1 MDLTNIADV
10 KALQSNL
17 IATFE
22 SPQGKSVMEYI
33 EAIGSWYPKMSDSGE
48 TNEIIARDANRRL
61 IGTLKT
67 MMKLTPEQ
75 IVTLAKEA

>member
-1 MDLTNIADV
+1 MDMTNLDEI

-22 SPQGKSVMEYI
+22 TPQGKSVMAYI
-33 EAIGSWYPKMSDSGE
+33 EKIGSWYPRMSDSGE

-61 IGTLKT
+61 IGTIKT
-67 MMKLTPEQ
+67 MMTLTPDQ
-75 IVTLAKEA
+75 IAALSKEA

>member
-1 MDLTNIADV
+1 MKLTTVDEI
-10 KALQSNL
+10 KGLQSNL

-22 SPQGKSVMEYI
+22 TPQGKSVMEYI
-33 EAIGSWYPKMSDSGE
+33 EQIGSWYPRMSDSGE

-61 IGTLKT
+61 IGTIKT

-75 IVTLAKEA
+75 IQALTQEA